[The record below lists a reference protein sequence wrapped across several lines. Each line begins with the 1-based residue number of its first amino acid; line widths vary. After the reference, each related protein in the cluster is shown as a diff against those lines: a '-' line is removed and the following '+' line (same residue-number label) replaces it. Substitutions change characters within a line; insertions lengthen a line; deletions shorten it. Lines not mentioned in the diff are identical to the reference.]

1 MSITSRI
8 REVNR
13 MLNCIEPIGQS
24 SDFDKCIRSK
34 YLPACQTMI
43 AAPCFRTAT
52 FTSNEGLVF
61 DPYLWAA
68 SRESLT
74 ALVAAVF
81 LAVRTQL
88 VGVQQQVSKTGLR
101 RLLLVSSGFFD
112 SRVNG
117 RNAP

>member
-1 MSITSRI
+1 MSITSKNHELKSMLSCTERI
-8 REVNR
+8 DIENFMRDVYLRVCRE
-13 MLNCIEPIGQS
+13 
-24 SDFDKCIRSK
+24 
-34 YLPACQTMI
+34 MI

-52 FTSNEGLVF
+52 FAPNEGQVF
-61 DPYLWAA
+61 HPYPWAT
-68 SRESLT
+68 SRETLI